1 MASGFDKFFDRL
13 ITGEVAQ
20 LLMCSAPLDSCELQ
34 CSWLPVASHV
44 TLMQTDVVVVAVWRH
59 LHGPR

>member
-13 ITGEVAQ
+13 ITGEVTQ
-20 LLMCSAPLDSCELQ
+20 LLICIAPLDSCEPQ

-44 TLMQTDVVVVAVWRH
+44 TLMQTDVVVAAVRRH